1 MEGLADTITP
11 PPEDVTDPA
20 WAEWWN
26 NNFKNLDASVKVTSA
41 SVPSEGV
48 ADMSTYTDDGG
59 GGGGGGSEP
68 KKTEDSRKKKSE
80 MVERYKEVNDQLDET
95 RDRLD
100 DVNRSADRLWGA
112 ARIKKM
118 REANKEIQNEID
130 LLKRKGR
137 EIQTNLKNDLAALQ

>member
-1 MEGLADTITP
+1 
-11 PPEDVTDPA
+11 
-20 WAEWWN
+20 
-26 NNFKNLDASVKVTSA
+26 
-41 SVPSEGV
+41 
-48 ADMSTYTDDGG
+48 
-59 GGGGGGSEP
+59 
-68 KKTEDSRKKKSE
+68 